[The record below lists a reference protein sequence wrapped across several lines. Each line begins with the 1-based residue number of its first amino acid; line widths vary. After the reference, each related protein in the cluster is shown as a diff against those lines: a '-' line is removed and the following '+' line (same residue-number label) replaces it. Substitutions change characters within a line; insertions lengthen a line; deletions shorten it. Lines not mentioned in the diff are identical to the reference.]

1 MTISTIKMNARQFL
15 MLGEDPPGVRLEL
28 VDGEIAVS
36 PSPRPPHSRPY
47 LMLTRVL
54 LNHIVENDLGEL
66 LGDVDTIFGE
76 YDVRRPD
83 MIFYKKSR
91 AHLIPQDD
99 ALKAPPDLCVE
110 IISPS
115 SVKID
120 RKDKFKQY
128 AAGKVPFYWILD
140 PKRKTLEG
148 YKLTA
153 GRYRLVASAAR
164 DESVALPPFPKLQ
177 IPLAELWLPSYSK

>member
-1 MTISTIKMNARQFL
+1 MTVSTSKMTARQFL
-15 MLGEDPPGVRLEL
+15 RLPEDPPGVRLEL
-28 VDGEIAVS
+28 VDGEIVVS

-47 LMLTRVL
+47 LMLSHVML
-54 LNHIVENDLGEL
+54 GHITENDLGEL

-83 MIFYKKSR
+83 IIYYKKSR
-91 AHLIPQDD
+91 AHLIPHDD

-110 IISPS
+110 IISPG

-140 PKRKTLEG
+140 PKLKTLEG

-153 GRYRLVASAAR
+153 GQYRLTAR
-164 DESVALPPFPKLQ
+164 PSGEESIALPPFPKLQ
-177 IPLAELWLPSYSK
+177 IPLGQLWLPDYQK